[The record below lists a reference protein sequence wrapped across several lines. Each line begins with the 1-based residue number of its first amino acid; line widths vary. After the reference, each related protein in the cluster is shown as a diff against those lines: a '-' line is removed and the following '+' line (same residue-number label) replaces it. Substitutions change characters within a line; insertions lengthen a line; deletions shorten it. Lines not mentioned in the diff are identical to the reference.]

1 MFLRFFK
8 PDPILALILS
18 IPIALPF
25 SNLNRLN
32 VLSTCYK
39 VVPIDIAQ
47 SLEFRLCWI
56 KLCRRDKHD
65 VMVSLIKV
73 PHLKGVLY
81 LILKVQNALL
91 IDSIT

>member
-1 MFLRFFK
+1 MFLLNIQAQNNTPPQMFLRFFK

-47 SLEFRLCWI
+47 SLEFRLC
-56 KLCRRDKHD
+56 
-65 VMVSLIKV
+65 
-73 PHLKGVLY
+73 
-81 LILKVQNALL
+81 
-91 IDSIT
+91 